1 MQTISL
7 AAARRVAIAAQG
19 LARPGGGKP
28 TARRLD
34 AVVERVGLLQI
45 DSVSVLARAHYLP
58 LFSRMGR
65 YDQAL
70 LDEAAWG
77 RKRRLFEYW
86 GHEASLLP
94 FALQPLLRWRMEAAA
109 RGEAMCSGLSAFQRE
124 HAGYIRGVLARIA
137 AEGAVVAGDL
147 DGEKGVAGW
156 WGWGQAK
163 RALEVLFWTGQVTA
177 AGRRGFERVYDLT
190 ENVLPAAVL
199 GLPTPTVE
207 DAQRQLLRIA
217 ARAHGIGTVC
227 DLADYFRISP
237 IAARPLLA
245 DLVEEGCLLK
255 VAVEG
260 LKGEWFLHR
269 DAVMPRR
276 VSARALLS
284 PFDPLIWE
292 RGRVAKL
299 FSFRYRLEIYTPVAK
314 RVHGYYVLPFLYDD
328 KLVARVDLKADRA
341 GGRLHV
347 LAAFAEAVAP
357 DGMAAALWEAL
368 RDMAEWLGLEGV
380 VVSKRGDLAGAL
392 LRVRGR

>member
-1 MQTISL
+1 M
-7 AAARRVAIAAQG
+7 
-19 LARPGGGKP
+19 
-28 TARRLD
+28 
-34 AVVERVGLLQI
+34 
-45 DSVSVLARAHYLP
+45 
-58 LFSRMGR
+58 
-65 YDQAL
+65 
-70 LDEAAWG
+70 
-77 RKRRLFEYW
+77 
-86 GHEASLLP
+86 
-94 FALQPLLRWRMEAAA
+94 
-109 RGEAMCSGLSAFQRE
+109 
-124 HAGYIRGVLARIA
+124 
-137 AEGAVVAGDL
+137 
-147 DGEKGVAGW
+147 
-156 WGWGQAK
+156 
-163 RALEVLFWTGQVTA
+163 TA

-199 GLPTPTVE
+199 GLPTPRVE
-207 DAQRQLLRIA
+207 DAQRELLRIA
-217 ARAHGIGTVC
+217 ARAHGIGSVC

-245 DLVEEGCLLK
+245 DLVEEGCLLR

-269 DAVMPRR
+269 DAVVPRR

-299 FSFRYRLEIYTPVAK
+299 FSFRYRLEIYTPVTK
-314 RVHGYYVLPFLYDD
+314 RVHGYYVLPFLYGDR
-328 KLVARVDLKADRA
+328 LVARVDLKADRA

-347 LAAFAEAVAP
+347 LAAFAEADAP